1 LQYLFHEDKKGGAKH
16 NIAKAFLGD
25 LPFQYGQ
32 VIKLPLQILPSMHD
46 QSDNFDTA
54 FSQFFFFFFNF
65 AYKMATLL
73 LGHIGML
80 IP

>member
-1 LQYLFHEDKKGGAKH
+1 MALNQS
-16 NIAKAFLGD
+16 
-25 LPFQYGQ
+25 FQYGPI
-32 VIKLPLQILPSMHD
+32 IKLPLQILLSMHDQRLLQVD

-54 FSQFFFFFFNF
+54 FSQSFKNF
-65 AYKMATLL
+65 AFKMVTLL